1 VKTFTDS
8 MALMVVVVVVWPML
22 RLFQQGP

>member
-8 MALMVVVVVVWPML
+8 MALMVVVVVWPML
-22 RLFQQGP
+22 RLFQEGP